1 MPELGDRGQTQLLL
15 HGAIV
20 LFIGLLCGIP
30 FAVAAGN
37 AWGEEAVR
45 AWRVA
50 HTGGAAVGLMLL
62 AIGAVLP
69 RLVLGNRAA
78 ASLAWSLVASG
89 YSFTLGVLVAAT
101 AGVRGL
107 QAAGPAP
114 NWVVFVSYAVG
125 TVGAILGVVLLIVG
139 AAAALRGEPEG

>member
-1 MPELGDRGQTQLLL
+1 MRKVTHRRQMQLLL

-20 LFIGLLCGIP
+20 LFVGLLCGIP

-50 HTGGAAVGLMLL
+50 HSGGAGVGLMLL

-69 RLVLGNRAA
+69 RLVLGVAGAA
-78 ASLAWSLVASG
+78 TLVWSLAVSA
-89 YSFTLGVLVAAT
+89 YSFTLGVLVAAMG
-101 AGVRGL
+101 GVRGL
-107 QAAGPAP
+107 KAAGPAL
-114 NWVVFVSYAVG
+114 NLVVFGTYTVG
-125 TVGAILGVVLLIVG
+125 TLAALVGVALLIVG
-139 AAAALRGEPEG
+139 ACAALREAGPR